1 MSGILTVMTLGVVA
15 LAVLA
20 VAGVAFAWGV
30 SRLMDAAN
38 GRSFYRKGSAARWSG
53 ILNTIEGDAQACA
66 LYYGL
71 RWLGICILIGW
82 LFSRAV

>member
-1 MSGILTVMTLGVVA
+1 VSGMIVVMTLGVVA

-20 VAGVAFAWGV
+20 VAGVAFAWGL
-30 SRLMDAAN
+30 SRAMDIAN
-38 GRSFYRKGSAARWSG
+38 QRRATKF
-53 ILNTIEGDAQACA
+53 A
-66 LYYGL
+66 LGWLKTVQQDPLANAVYYGL

>member
-1 MSGILTVMTLGVVA
+1 MILVMTLGAVA
-15 LAVLA
+15 LVVLGI
-20 VAGVAFAWGV
+20 VGVACAWGL
-30 SRLMDAAN
+30 SRAMDAAN
-38 GRSFYRKGSAARWSG
+38 GRSFYRHGRAARWSG
-53 ILNTIEGDAQACA
+53 ILETIEGDALACA